1 MNTNSNNS
9 KSVNDA
15 VNAQRVG
22 NAVNSQRVGNE
33 HNNDAQV
40 RIAHYAAR
48 FAEYDDEE
56 LQATVAHE
64 RKVRGWCSE
73 RSYFLA
79 ALREE
84 CEKRHLDYCYP
95 SSG

>member
-9 KSVNDA
+9 NVKSVNDA
-15 VNAQRVG
+15 VNAQRVS
-22 NAVNSQRVGNE
+22 NAVDAQLVGNE
-33 HNNDAQV
+33 RNDYAQV

-48 FAEYDDEE
+48 FAEYDDEK

-64 RKVRGWCSE
+64 RKVRGWVSE

-84 CEKRHLDYCYP
+84 CEKRHLDYCW
-95 SSG
+95 

>member
-33 HNNDAQV
+33 HNNYAQV
-40 RIAHYAAR
+40 RIAHYAAC
-48 FAEYDDEE
+48 FAEYDDEM

-64 RKVRGWCSE
+64 RKVRGWGSE

-84 CEKRHLDYCYP
+84 CEKRHLDYCW
-95 SSG
+95 

>member
-15 VNAQRVG
+15 VNAQCVG

-48 FAEYDDEE
+48 FAEYDDEK
-56 LQATVAHE
+56 LQATIAHE
-64 RKVRGWCSE
+64 RKVRGWVSE

-84 CEKRHLDYCYP
+84 CEKRHLDYCW
-95 SSG
+95 

>member
-64 RKVRGWCSE
+64 RKVRGWVSE

-84 CEKRHLDYCYP
+84 CEKRGIAYCL
-95 SSG
+95 

>member
-15 VNAQRVG
+15 FNAQRVG

-33 HNNDAQV
+33 HNNYAQV
-40 RIAHYAAR
+40 RIAHYAAC
-48 FAEYDDEE
+48 FAEYDDEK

-64 RKVRGWCSE
+64 RKVRGWVSE

-84 CEKRHLDYCYP
+84 CEKRHLDYCW
-95 SSG
+95 

>member
-22 NAVNSQRVGNE
+22 NAVNSLRVGNE
-33 HNNDAQV
+33 HNNYAQV

-48 FAEYDDEE
+48 FAEYDDEK

-64 RKVRGWCSE
+64 RKVCGWVSE

-84 CEKRHLDYCYP
+84 CEKRHLDYCW
-95 SSG
+95 

>member
-22 NAVNSQRVGNE
+22 NTVNSQRVGNE

-48 FAEYDDEE
+48 FAEYDDEK
-56 LQATVAHE
+56 LQATIAHE
-64 RKVRGWCSE
+64 RKVRGWVSE

-84 CEKRHLDYCYP
+84 CEKRHLDYCW
-95 SSG
+95 

>member
-22 NAVNSQRVGNE
+22 NTVNSQRVGNE

-48 FAEYDDEE
+48 FADYDDEK

-64 RKVRGWCSE
+64 RKVRGWVSE

-84 CEKRHLDYCYP
+84 CEKRHLDYCW
-95 SSG
+95 

>member
-22 NAVNSQRVGNE
+22 NAVNAQRVGNE
-33 HNNDAQV
+33 HNNAAQV

-84 CEKRHLDYCYP
+84 CEKRHLDYCW
-95 SSG
+95 

>member
-15 VNAQRVG
+15 VNAQRVD
-22 NAVNSQRVGNE
+22 NAGNSQRVGNE
-33 HNNDAQV
+33 HNNAAQV

-64 RKVRGWCSE
+64 RKVRGWVSE

-84 CEKRHLDYCYP
+84 CEKRHLDYCW
-95 SSG
+95 

>member
-33 HNNDAQV
+33 HNNAAQV
-40 RIAHYAAR
+40 KIAHYAAR
-48 FAEYDDEE
+48 VAEYDDEE

-64 RKVRGWCSE
+64 RKVRGWVSE

-84 CEKRHLDYCYP
+84 CEKRHLDYCW
-95 SSG
+95 

>member
-22 NAVNSQRVGNE
+22 NTVNSQRVGNE
-33 HNNDAQV
+33 HNNAAQV

-84 CEKRHLDYCYP
+84 CEKRHLDYCW
-95 SSG
+95 

>member
-15 VNAQRVG
+15 VNAHRVRNPINQQPAG
-22 NAVNSQRVGNE
+22 NN
-33 HNNDAQV
+33 HNNHTQV

-64 RKVRGWCSE
+64 RKVRGWVSE

-84 CEKRHLDYCYP
+84 CEKRHLDYCW
-95 SSG
+95 

>member
-1 MNTNSNNS
+1 MNANSNNS

-15 VNAQRVG
+15 VNAQCVG
-22 NAVNSQRVGNE
+22 NAVDSQRVGNE

-64 RKVRGWCSE
+64 RKVRGWVSE

-84 CEKRHLDYCYP
+84 CEKRHLDYCW
-95 SSG
+95 

>member
-33 HNNDAQV
+33 HNNYAQV

-64 RKVRGWCSE
+64 RKVRGWVSE

-79 ALREE
+79 ALRAE
-84 CEKRHLDYCYP
+84 CEKRKLAYCW
-95 SSG
+95 

>member
-33 HNNDAQV
+33 HNNAAQV
-40 RIAHYAAR
+40 RIAH
-48 FAEYDDEE
+48 FGSPDKLGGKILNFPEKVIP
-56 LQATVAHE
+56 LCHE
-64 RKVRGWCSE
+64 
-73 RSYFLA
+73 
-79 ALREE
+79 
-84 CEKRHLDYCYP
+84 
-95 SSG
+95 

>member
-1 MNTNSNNS
+1 MNPNSNV
-9 KSVNDA
+9 KSVNEA

-22 NAVNSQRVGNE
+22 NAVTAQLSGNE
-33 HNNDAQV
+33 RNDAAQV

-48 FAEYDDEE
+48 FAEYDDEK

-64 RKVRGWCSE
+64 RKVRGWGSE

-79 ALREE
+79 ALRAE
-84 CEKRHLDYCYP
+84 CEKRKLAYCW
-95 SSG
+95 

>member
-22 NAVNSQRVGNE
+22 NTVNAQRVGNE

-64 RKVRGWCSE
+64 RKVRGWVSE

-84 CEKRHLDYCYP
+84 CEKRHLDYCW
-95 SSG
+95 

>member
-1 MNTNSNNS
+1 MNPNSNV

-22 NAVNSQRVGNE
+22 NAGTAQLAGNE
-33 HNNDAQV
+33 RNDYAQV
-40 RIAHYAAR
+40 RISYYASR
-48 FAEYDDEE
+48 FAEYDDEK

-64 RKVRGWCSE
+64 RKVRGWGSE

-79 ALREE
+79 ALRAE
-84 CEKRHLDYCYP
+84 CEKRKLAYCW
-95 SSG
+95 

>member
-9 KSVNDA
+9 KSVKNVND
-15 VNAQRVG
+15 VI
-22 NAVNSQRVGNE
+22 NSQSVK
-33 HNNDAQV
+33 NNQADYAQA
-40 RIAHYAAR
+40 RIAYYAAR

-64 RKVRGWCSE
+64 RKVRGWVSE

-84 CEKRHLDYCYP
+84 CEKRHLDYCW
-95 SSG
+95 

>member
-22 NAVNSQRVGNE
+22 NVVNSQRVGNE
-33 HNNDAQV
+33 HNNAAQV

-56 LQATVAHE
+56 LQATVDHE
-64 RKVRGWCSE
+64 RKVRGWVSE

-84 CEKRHLDYCYP
+84 CEKRHLDYCW
-95 SSG
+95 

>member
-33 HNNDAQV
+33 HNNYALV
-40 RIAHYAAR
+40 RIAHYAAC
-48 FAEYDDEE
+48 FAEYDDEK

-64 RKVRGWCSE
+64 RKVRGWVSE

-84 CEKRHLDYCYP
+84 CEKRHLDYCW
-95 SSG
+95 

>member
-1 MNTNSNNS
+1 MNTNSNV

-15 VNAQRVG
+15 VNAQRVS
-22 NAVNSQRVGNE
+22 NAVDAQLVGNE
-33 HNNDAQV
+33 HNNYAQV
-40 RIAHYAAR
+40 RIAHYAAC
-48 FAEYDDEE
+48 FAEYDDEK

-64 RKVRGWCSE
+64 RKVRGWVSE

-84 CEKRHLDYCYP
+84 CEKRHLDYCW
-95 SSG
+95 

>member
-15 VNAQRVG
+15 VNTQRVG

-33 HNNDAQV
+33 HNNYAQV
-40 RIAHYAAR
+40 RIAYYAAR
-48 FAEYDDEE
+48 FAEDDDEK

-64 RKVRGWCSE
+64 RKVRGWVSE

-84 CEKRHLDYCYP
+84 CEKRHLDYCW
-95 SSG
+95 

>member
-9 KSVNDA
+9 KSVKNVND
-15 VNAQRVG
+15 VI
-22 NAVNSQRVGNE
+22 NSQSVK
-33 HNNDAQV
+33 NNQADYAQA
-40 RIAHYAAR
+40 RISHYAAR
-48 FAEYDDEE
+48 FAEDDDEK

-64 RKVRGWCSE
+64 RKVRGWVSE

-84 CEKRHLDYCYP
+84 CEKRHLDYCW
-95 SSG
+95 

>member
-9 KSVNDA
+9 KS
-15 VNAQRVG
+15 
-22 NAVNSQRVGNE
+22 VGNE

-64 RKVRGWCSE
+64 RKVRGWVSE
-73 RSYFLA
+73 RSYYLA
-79 ALREE
+79 ALRAE
-84 CEKRHLDYCYP
+84 CEKRQLSYCW
-95 SSG
+95 

>member
-15 VNAQRVG
+15 VNAQHVG

-33 HNNDAQV
+33 HNNYAQV

-64 RKVRGWCSE
+64 RKVCGWCSE

-84 CEKRHLDYCYP
+84 CEKRHLDYCW
-95 SSG
+95 

>member
-22 NAVNSQRVGNE
+22 NTVNSQRVGNE

-48 FAEYDDEE
+48 FAEYDDEK

-64 RKVRGWCSE
+64 RKVRGWVSE

-84 CEKRHLDYCYP
+84 CEKRHLDYCW
-95 SSG
+95 

>member
-33 HNNDAQV
+33 HHNDAQV
-40 RIAHYAAR
+40 RLAHYAAR

-64 RKVRGWCSE
+64 RKVRGWVSE

-84 CEKRHLDYCYP
+84 CEKRHLDYCW
-95 SSG
+95 

>member
-48 FAEYDDEE
+48 FAEYDDEK
-56 LQATVAHE
+56 LQETVAHE
-64 RKVRGWCSE
+64 RKVRGWVSE

-84 CEKRHLDYCYP
+84 CEKRHLDYCW
-95 SSG
+95 

>member
-33 HNNDAQV
+33 HNNYAQV
-40 RIAHYAAR
+40 RIAHYAAC
-48 FAEYDDEE
+48 FAEYDDEK

-84 CEKRHLDYCYP
+84 CEKRHLDYCW
-95 SSG
+95 

>member
-22 NAVNSQRVGNE
+22 NTVNSQRVGDE
-33 HNNDAQV
+33 HNNAAQV

-64 RKVRGWCSE
+64 RKVRGWVSE

-84 CEKRHLDYCYP
+84 CEKRHLDYCW
-95 SSG
+95 